1 MKKLSLI
8 CLIFSLVVYYTQGFS
23 YSQQSGKL
31 NTPTKTGQSDNAA
44 LEEEYLKYE
53 GPNVGSMTN
62 MFSASLRMITVLL
75 VLLALFLFVTFVL
88 KRFQQKRSIQSKG
101 PISVLFQLPVG
112 SKESICLVDVMGEIL
127 VLGVTS
133 SQISLLFKVEDTD
146 ALKSF
151 QESQGR
157 ELRPDPTSGHQFQ
170 NYLKS
175 ERENIKVASEL
186 RSSELRSTV
195 LESLR
200 TLRDKLR
207 KV

>member
-1 MKKLSLI
+1 MKKLPPTLLLTLVF
-8 CLIFSLVVYYTQGFS
+8 LIFSLLAHFYPCFS
-23 YSQQSGKL
+23 YSQQPGKQ
-31 NTPTKTGQSDNAA
+31 NNSSQSL

-53 GPNVGSMTN
+53 EPGVAPMPN
-62 MFSASLRMITVLL
+62 MFSASLRMITILL
-75 VLLALFLFVTFVL
+75 VLLALFFSVIFFL
-88 KRFQQKRSIQSKG
+88 KKFQQRKSIQDKG

-133 SQISLLFKVEDTD
+133 AQISLLFKVEDAD

-151 QESQGR
+151 QESQI
-157 ELRPDPTSGHQFQ
+157 SKGHQFQ

-175 ERENIKVASEL
+175 EQENIKVASEL
-186 RSSELRSTV
+186 RSNELRSTV

-200 TLRDKLR
+200 ALRDKLR